1 MEKIYD
7 SIFKTM
13 VTKNP
18 NLLIPLIN
26 EMFGTDYEQ
35 GTRMVLW
42 SDNHQTE
49 EMVDEGN
56 GEIITDSYI
65 IIKGNNYHIECQSNP
80 DGTIVL
86 RMIEYDFHIALDNAL
101 NEGSSI
107 LKFPRSAVLYLR
119 HNSKT
124 PDKVKLKVRFP
135 EGEEVDYSVP
145 IIKAKNITKE
155 TIIEKKLYFLLPYYI
170 MRIEDDSLINVMA
183 DMNEIIVSMEK
194 CYEDG
199 VLTDYDL
206 ESVYNHIQ
214 RIVNNIYN
222 SSEIKEGVDDIM
234 RGTVYY
240 THADELLDK
249 GREEGREESLAAF
262 KLYISGVN
270 TVDGLVENG
279 VERAIAERLIES
291 MEG

>member
-1 MEKIYD
+1 
-7 SIFKTM
+7 
-13 VTKNP
+13 
-18 NLLIPLIN
+18 
-26 EMFGTDYEQ
+26 
-35 GTRMVLW
+35 
-42 SDNHQTE
+42 
-49 EMVDEGN
+49 
-56 GEIITDSYI
+56 
-65 IIKGNNYHIECQSNP
+65 
-80 DGTIVL
+80 
-86 RMIEYDFHIALDNAL
+86 MIEYDFHIALDNAL